1 MAGLIV
7 ICGPTATGKTALA
20 VHLGTVLQAPVLS
33 ADSRQVYRGFDIG
46 TAKPTLEEQGGVPHY
61 LIDIADPRETYT
73 VARFQQEATTLI
85 HTFHQQGITPILA
98 GGTGLYIQSVTE
110 GLVIPLAVP
119 DPVLRELLVS
129 RSLEE
134 LRSELLA
141 KDPESAQRIH
151 PHDRVRTSRALEV
164 FHSTGKTLSSQK
176 GRNPPSYPI
185 LYLGLDTPDRAFLS
199 QRIALRTQAMLD
211 KGLLEEIQSLEQQY
225 GQDLPLLETL
235 GYREFKQYLR
245 QKCSLEE
252 AIERTILH
260 TRQFAKRQTTW
271 FRNNPKANPHV
282 LWLDVAHCTFNQIAA
297 QAEEFVCQWVS

>member
-20 VHLGTVLQAPVLS
+20 VHLGKVLQAPVLS
-33 ADSRQVYRGFDIG
+33 ADSRQMYRGFDIG

-73 VARFQQEATTLI
+73 VARFQQEATSLI

-98 GGTGLYIQSVTE
+98 GGTGLYIQAVTE
-110 GLVIPLAVP
+110 GLVIPSAAP
-119 DPVLRELLVS
+119 DPALRELLAS

-141 KDPESAQRIH
+141 KDPESAQKIH
-151 PHDRVRTSRALEV
+151 PHDRLRTSRALEV
-164 FHSTGKTLSSQK
+164 FYSTGKTLSSQQ
-176 GRNPPSYPI
+176 GRNPPNYPI
-185 LYLGLDTPDRAFLS
+185 LYVGLDTLDRALLS
-199 QRIALRTQAMLD
+199 QRIASRTQTMLD
-211 KGLLEEIQSLEQQY
+211 KGLLEEIQSLERQY

-252 AIERTILH
+252 AIEQTILH

-271 FRNNPKANPHV
+271 FKNNPKASPHV
-282 LWLDVAHCTFNQIAA
+282 LWLDVARCTSHQIAA
-297 QAEEFVCQWVS
+297 QAEEFFCHWVS

>member
-20 VHLGTVLQAPVLS
+20 VHLATVLKAPVLS

-46 TAKPTLEEQGGVPHY
+46 TAKPTLEEQQGVPHY
-61 LIDIADPRETYT
+61 LLNIADPRETYT
-73 VARFQQEATTLI
+73 VARFQQEANSLI

-110 GLVIPLAVP
+110 GLVIPSAAP
-119 DPVLRELLVS
+119 DPAMRELLVS

-141 KDPESAQRIH
+141 KDPESAQKIH
-151 PHDRVRTSRALEV
+151 PNDRLRTSRALEV
-164 FHSTGKTLSSQK
+164 LHSTGKTLSSQK
-176 GRNPPSYPI
+176 GRNPPNYPI
-185 LYLGLDTPDRAFLS
+185 IYLGLDTPNRAFLN
-199 QRIALRTQAMLD
+199 QRIELRTQAMLN

-235 GYREFKQYLR
+235 GYREFKQHLH
-245 QKCSLEE
+245 QKYSLAE
-252 AIERTILH
+252 AIEQTVLH

-271 FRNNPKANPHV
+271 FKANPHV
-282 LWLDVAHCTFNQIAA
+282 LWLDIANYTFAQIAA
-297 QAEEFVCQWVS
+297 QAEEFVRNGSQ